1 MYLPLV
7 THFQYLPSQHTRS
20 LPDFGCLFTRAP
32 PPKGLSKSERRM
44 RVNPRGVC
52 ACAVVAFAKRPP
64 LAARHR
70 PRILFRNSAGVRGAT
85 DADVGG
91 GGMRSLLSL
100 AIRLFRIS
108 PLVLIMHATLGSAL
122 HVYVN
127 KLALYFA
134 NPGSNMRERERE
146 KLCLRRERARSLL
159 ALCWGCCVT
168 PATHQLS
175 SFASANSVITYIMR
189 IYLISLL
196 LLSHALLLAMAC
208 LFLLNGHPNRVN

>member
-146 KLCLRRERARSLL
+146 ALFETRTRSLITRIVLGLLRDPSHTPALVFCQRKLCDYIYYAYILNKPPSF
-159 ALCWGCCVT
+159 VT
-168 PATHQLS
+168 RT
-175 SFASANSVITYIMR
+175 SA
-189 IYLISLL
+189 
-196 LLSHALLLAMAC
+196 
-208 LFLLNGHPNRVN
+208 GWRVCFY